1 LKWGAPFPNSIAR
14 FARGWKPSAGDSAI
28 CIFAGAATL
37 SSRPPKL
44 AAISE
49 FRIILLH
56 SSGKG
61 QPENFQNAP
70 NPGIPLRHV
79 AMSHGDQNMVND
91 RLRRLRTGAID
102 ETRKLFWIFIY
113 LWVLLSLFSFHK
125 ALVLNEEYLIY
136 DQVFA
141 LINALALAKVIL
153 LGEYFHV
160 GERFKD
166 RPLIYPILFKSALF
180 AVLLI
185 FFHIIEETLI
195 GLFHGKTFFQSI
207 PSIGGGKLQG
217 ILMVGVIMFVVLMP
231 FFAFTELDRAIGTEE
246 LRFLLFG
253 DKTEAGA
260 TPRTSWRT
268 AAAAA
273 FAALVIG
280 GGWLIWALNRGT
292 AHYVTQ
298 KPEPG
303 SVVGT
308 VTASVVG
315 TAATTPVGAR
325 VSGVIQALE
334 CGANMK
340 VKAGQFC
347 AKIDPRPFQIM
358 VDQNKSDLADAETRF
373 ERDKAALT
381 EAKAA
386 FEHREAL
393 AKRRAIS
400 QKAIDKS
407 RNAFEQA
414 QARTKHDEATVAQ
427 LQAALHAAE
436 TDLGHTEIVAP
447 VDGTVV
453 SRNVE
458 IGQTVAAGSEAPPL
472 FLIATDPS
480 TPN

>member
-1 LKWGAPFPNSIAR
+1 
-14 FARGWKPSAGDSAI
+14 
-28 CIFAGAATL
+28 
-37 SSRPPKL
+37 
-44 AAISE
+44 
-49 FRIILLH
+49 
-56 SSGKG
+56 
-61 QPENFQNAP
+61 
-70 NPGIPLRHV
+70 
-79 AMSHGDQNMVND
+79 MSHGDPNMVND
-91 RLRRLRTGAID
+91 RLHRLKTGAID
-102 ETRKLFWIFIY
+102 ETKKLFGIFIY

-125 ALVLNEEYLIY
+125 ALLLNEESLIY
-136 DQVFA
+136 QQGFA

-166 RPLIYPILFKSALF
+166 RPLIYPILFKSAVF
-180 AVLLI
+180 AALLI
-185 FFHIIEETLI
+185 CFHIIEETFI
-195 GLFHGKTFFQSI
+195 GIFHGKTFFQSI

-217 ILMVGVIMFVVLMP
+217 ILMVGVIMFVVLLP
-231 FFAFTELDRAIGTEE
+231 FFAFRELDRAIGTEE
-246 LRFLLFG
+246 LRSLLFG

-260 TPRTSWRT
+260 TSPIMRTSRRT

-273 FAALVIG
+273 FAVLVIG
-280 GGWLIWALNRGT
+280 GGWLIWALNRST
-292 AHYVTQ
+292 ATHYVTQ

-334 CGANMK
+334 CGVNMK

-358 VDQNKSDLADAETRF
+358 VNQNKSDLAKAETRF
-373 ERDKAALT
+373 EQGKAAVT

-407 RNAFEQA
+407 RNAYEQA

-436 TDLGHTEIVAP
+436 TDLGYTEIVAP

-453 SRNVE
+453 SRNIE
-458 IGQTVAAGSEAPPL
+458 IGQTVAAGSEASPL

-480 TPN
+480 APN